1 MKGSASQVRRVS
13 NRGSSRGRARGISAS
28 GIVGLVLC
36 IVFVPVILVNA
47 ALIAGSFL
55 HPDELPGVFGVKPA
69 VVLSGSMEPTI
80 QTGDL
85 IAVTDCDPTA
95 LHEGDVVCYLS
106 SGKAIT
112 HRIASVTTGEDG
124 QLRYVTQG
132 DANNAADRLPVT
144 VDQVQGVWS
153 GMRLPGRATPSCSC
167 RRLRAW
173 CCSSCA
179 RWRCSSHGTCGV
191 DAAWTRPKR
200 RAPPNWSGSWPLFG
214 RSRPSGEGASTSPD
228 GVCIGSPFCGHSAGG
243 RTL

>member
-85 IAVTDCDPTA
+85 ITVTDCDPTA

-153 GMRLPGRATPSCSC
+153 GMRLPGVGNAILFMQTPAGMVLFIVCPLALFFAWDVWRRHRLGKAEEARTAQLERELAALREERAFG
-167 RRLRAW
+167 RR
-173 CCSSCA
+173 
-179 RWRCSSHGTCGV
+179 GV
-191 DAAWTRPKR
+191 DEP
-200 RAPPNWSGSWPLFG
+200 
-214 RSRPSGEGASTSPD
+214 
-228 GVCIGSPFCGHSAGG
+228 
-243 RTL
+243 

>member
-153 GMRLPGRATPSCSC
+153 GMRLPGAGNAILFMQTPAGMVLFIVCPLALFFAWDVWRR
-167 RRLRAW
+167 RRLDKAEEARTAQLERELAALREERAFG
-173 CCSSCA
+173 
-179 RWRCSSHGTCGV
+179 RRGV
-191 DAAWTRPKR
+191 DEP
-200 RAPPNWSGSWPLFG
+200 
-214 RSRPSGEGASTSPD
+214 
-228 GVCIGSPFCGHSAGG
+228 
-243 RTL
+243 

>member
-1 MKGSASQVRRVS
+1 MKGSASQVRHVS

-132 DANNAADRLPVT
+132 DANNAVDRLPVT

-153 GMRLPGRATPSCSC
+153 GMRLPGAGNAILFMQTPAGMVLFIVCPLALFFAWDVWRR
-167 RRLRAW
+167 RRLDKAEEARTAQLERELAALREERA
-173 CCSSCA
+173 
-179 RWRCSSHGTCGV
+179 
-191 DAAWTRPKR
+191 
-200 RAPPNWSGSWPLFG
+200 FG
-214 RSRPSGEGASTSPD
+214 RRGIDEP
-228 GVCIGSPFCGHSAGG
+228 
-243 RTL
+243 

>member
-144 VDQVQGVWS
+144 VDQVQGVWN
-153 GMRLPGRATPSCSC
+153 GMRLPGAGNAILFMQTPAGMVLFIVCPLALFFAWDVWRR
-167 RRLRAW
+167 RRLDKAEEARTAQLERELAALREERAFG
-173 CCSSCA
+173 
-179 RWRCSSHGTCGV
+179 RRGV
-191 DAAWTRPKR
+191 DEP
-200 RAPPNWSGSWPLFG
+200 
-214 RSRPSGEGASTSPD
+214 
-228 GVCIGSPFCGHSAGG
+228 
-243 RTL
+243 

>member
-153 GMRLPGRATPSCSC
+153 GMRLPGAGNAILFMQTPAGMVLFIVCPLALFFAWDVWRR
-167 RRLRAW
+167 RRLDKAEETRTAQLERELAALREERA
-173 CCSSCA
+173 
-179 RWRCSSHGTCGV
+179 
-191 DAAWTRPKR
+191 
-200 RAPPNWSGSWPLFG
+200 FG
-214 RSRPSGEGASTSPD
+214 RRGIDEP
-228 GVCIGSPFCGHSAGG
+228 
-243 RTL
+243 

>member
-153 GMRLPGRATPSCSC
+153 GMRLPGAGNAILFMQTPAGMVLFIVCPLALFFAWDVWRR
-167 RRLRAW
+167 RRLDKAEE
-173 CCSSCA
+173 A
-179 RWRCSSHGTCGV
+179 RTAQLERELAALREEQAFGRRGV
-191 DAAWTRPKR
+191 DEP
-200 RAPPNWSGSWPLFG
+200 
-214 RSRPSGEGASTSPD
+214 
-228 GVCIGSPFCGHSAGG
+228 
-243 RTL
+243 

>member
-132 DANNAADRLPVT
+132 DANNAVDRLPVT

-153 GMRLPGRATPSCSC
+153 GMRLPGVGNAILFMQTPAGMVLFIVCPLALFFAWDVWRR
-167 RRLRAW
+167 RRLDKAEETRTAQLERELAALREERA
-173 CCSSCA
+173 
-179 RWRCSSHGTCGV
+179 
-191 DAAWTRPKR
+191 
-200 RAPPNWSGSWPLFG
+200 FG
-214 RSRPSGEGASTSPD
+214 RRGIDEP
-228 GVCIGSPFCGHSAGG
+228 
-243 RTL
+243 

>member
-132 DANNAADRLPVT
+132 DANNAVDRLPVT

-153 GMRLPGRATPSCSC
+153 GMRLPGVGNAILFMQTPAGMVLFIVCPLALFFAWDVWRR
-167 RRLRAW
+167 RRLDKAEEARTAQLERELAALREERA
-173 CCSSCA
+173 
-179 RWRCSSHGTCGV
+179 
-191 DAAWTRPKR
+191 
-200 RAPPNWSGSWPLFG
+200 FG
-214 RSRPSGEGASTSPD
+214 RRGIDKP
-228 GVCIGSPFCGHSAGG
+228 
-243 RTL
+243 

>member
-13 NRGSSRGRARGISAS
+13 NRGSSRGRVRGISAS

-47 ALIAGSFL
+47 ALIAGRCL

-85 IAVTDCDPTA
+85 ITVTDCDPTA
-95 LHEGDVVCYLS
+95 LHEGDVVRYLS

-153 GMRLPGRATPSCSC
+153 GMRLPGVGNAILFMQTPAGMVLFIVCPLALFFAWDVWRR
-167 RRLRAW
+167 RRLDKAEETRTAQLERELAALREERA
-173 CCSSCA
+173 
-179 RWRCSSHGTCGV
+179 
-191 DAAWTRPKR
+191 
-200 RAPPNWSGSWPLFG
+200 FG
-214 RSRPSGEGASTSPD
+214 RRGIDEP
-228 GVCIGSPFCGHSAGG
+228 
-243 RTL
+243 

>member
-153 GMRLPGRATPSCSC
+153 GMRLPGAGNAILFMQTPAGMVLFIVCPLALFFAWDVWRR
-167 RRLRAW
+167 RRLDKAEEVRTAQLEREL
-173 CCSSCA
+173 A
-179 RWRCSSHGTCGV
+179 ALREEQAFGRRGV
-191 DAAWTRPKR
+191 DEP
-200 RAPPNWSGSWPLFG
+200 
-214 RSRPSGEGASTSPD
+214 
-228 GVCIGSPFCGHSAGG
+228 
-243 RTL
+243 

>member
-153 GMRLPGRATPSCSC
+153 GMRLPGVGNAILFMQTPAGMVLFIVCPLALFFAWDVWRR
-167 RRLRAW
+167 RRLDKAEEARTAQLERELAALREERAFG
-173 CCSSCA
+173 
-179 RWRCSSHGTCGV
+179 RRGV
-191 DAAWTRPKR
+191 DEP
-200 RAPPNWSGSWPLFG
+200 
-214 RSRPSGEGASTSPD
+214 
-228 GVCIGSPFCGHSAGG
+228 
-243 RTL
+243 

>member
-153 GMRLPGRATPSCSC
+153 GMRLPGVGNAILFMQTPAGMVLFIVCPLALFFAWDVWRR
-167 RRLRAW
+167 RRLGKAEEARTAQLERELAALREERAFG
-173 CCSSCA
+173 
-179 RWRCSSHGTCGV
+179 RRGV
-191 DAAWTRPKR
+191 DEP
-200 RAPPNWSGSWPLFG
+200 
-214 RSRPSGEGASTSPD
+214 
-228 GVCIGSPFCGHSAGG
+228 
-243 RTL
+243 

>member
-36 IVFVPVILVNA
+36 IVFVLVILVNA

-153 GMRLPGRATPSCSC
+153 GMRLPGAGNAILFMQTPAGMVLFIVCPLALFFAWDVWRR
-167 RRLRAW
+167 RRLDKAEE
-173 CCSSCA
+173 A
-179 RWRCSSHGTCGV
+179 RTAQLERELAALREEQAFGRRGV
-191 DAAWTRPKR
+191 DEP
-200 RAPPNWSGSWPLFG
+200 
-214 RSRPSGEGASTSPD
+214 
-228 GVCIGSPFCGHSAGG
+228 
-243 RTL
+243 

>member
-36 IVFVPVILVNA
+36 IVFVPVILMNA

-95 LHEGDVVCYLS
+95 LHEGDVMCYLS

-144 VDQVQGVWS
+144 VDQVQGVWN
-153 GMRLPGRATPSCSC
+153 GMRLPGAGNAILFMQTPAGMVLFIVCPLALFFAWDVWRR
-167 RRLRAW
+167 RRLDKAEEARTAQLERELAALREERAFG
-173 CCSSCA
+173 
-179 RWRCSSHGTCGV
+179 RRGV
-191 DAAWTRPKR
+191 DEP
-200 RAPPNWSGSWPLFG
+200 
-214 RSRPSGEGASTSPD
+214 
-228 GVCIGSPFCGHSAGG
+228 
-243 RTL
+243 

>member
-144 VDQVQGVWS
+144 IDQVQGVWS
-153 GMRLPGRATPSCSC
+153 GMRLPGVGNAILFMQTPAGMVLFIVCPLALFFAWDVWRR
-167 RRLRAW
+167 RRLDKAEEARTAQLERELAALREERAFG
-173 CCSSCA
+173 
-179 RWRCSSHGTCGV
+179 RRGV
-191 DAAWTRPKR
+191 DEP
-200 RAPPNWSGSWPLFG
+200 
-214 RSRPSGEGASTSPD
+214 
-228 GVCIGSPFCGHSAGG
+228 
-243 RTL
+243 

>member
-36 IVFVPVILVNA
+36 IVFVPVILVNV

-153 GMRLPGRATPSCSC
+153 GMRLPGVGNAILFMQTPAGMVLFIVCPLALFFAWDVWRR
-167 RRLRAW
+167 RRLDKAEEARTAQLERELAALREERAFG
-173 CCSSCA
+173 
-179 RWRCSSHGTCGV
+179 RRGV
-191 DAAWTRPKR
+191 DEP
-200 RAPPNWSGSWPLFG
+200 
-214 RSRPSGEGASTSPD
+214 
-228 GVCIGSPFCGHSAGG
+228 
-243 RTL
+243 